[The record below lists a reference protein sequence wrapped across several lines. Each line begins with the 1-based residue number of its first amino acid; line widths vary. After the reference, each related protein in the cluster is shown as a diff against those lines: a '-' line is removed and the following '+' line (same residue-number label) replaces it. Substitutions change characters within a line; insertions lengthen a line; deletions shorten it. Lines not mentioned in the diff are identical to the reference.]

1 MVDRNKELAINTVIL
16 GIGQLIPKFLAI
28 MLLPLLTS
36 YLTTE
41 EYGNYDLILCIAS
54 CNHANTASS
63 ISLLACIEER

>member
-16 GIGQLIPKFLAI
+16 GIGQLIPKFLGI
-28 MLLPLLTS
+28 WKLRS
-36 YLTTE
+36 DFKHCE
-41 EYGNYDLILCIAS
+41 FIDSG